1 MGIAPPPQ
9 AHSAAALQRQGGGA
23 GAGNAADKGWWTFTL
38 PGKYLDRV
46 HGYVR
51 HAEQQPNE
59 KGKARESERD
69 GQVGG
74 GGRAGAGGDD
84 DGASVM
90 SARSIRSRLSRLSRR
105 SSRIEPNRDV
115 EKQDYHRKMRQN
127 MSLRL
132 APPNVFSVNQ
142 TTTPGWSTPWTPFRR
157 EGDDARAYQDPFD
170 LSQNAAA
177 QQSKRSRFETFILQ
191 NPFSPLFIR
200 TINLVLICCTL
211 GLAAHIRVQETRANV
226 LGVIGTSTLFAIVVA
241 PFAILHIFVT
251 LYIEYFGL
259 PIGLWQVRTKMA
271 YTLTELIF
279 ICLYSAILSLAFDD
293 LFTSSL
299 QCTSYTP
306 YARYN
311 DAPAITQTA
320 DVDGSLAD
328 SICAQQAAQVA
339 FIFSS
344 VIFYIAVLVISLF
357 RIFATVSRRT
367 TTTR

>member
-1 MGIAPPPQ
+1 
-9 AHSAAALQRQGGGA
+9 
-23 GAGNAADKGWWTFTL
+23 
-38 PGKYLDRV
+38 
-46 HGYVR
+46 
-51 HAEQQPNE
+51 
-59 KGKARESERD
+59 
-69 GQVGG
+69 
-74 GGRAGAGGDD
+74 
-84 DGASVM
+84 
-90 SARSIRSRLSRLSRR
+90 
-105 SSRIEPNRDV
+105 
-115 EKQDYHRKMRQN
+115 
-127 MSLRL
+127 
-132 APPNVFSVNQ
+132 
-142 TTTPGWSTPWTPFRR
+142 
-157 EGDDARAYQDPFD
+157 
-170 LSQNAAA
+170 
-177 QQSKRSRFETFILQ
+177 
-191 NPFSPLFIR
+191 
-200 TINLVLICCTL
+200 
-211 GLAAHIRVQETRANV
+211 
-226 LGVIGTSTLFAIVVA
+226 
-241 PFAILHIFVT
+241 
-251 LYIEYFGL
+251 
-259 PIGLWQVRTKMA
+259 MA